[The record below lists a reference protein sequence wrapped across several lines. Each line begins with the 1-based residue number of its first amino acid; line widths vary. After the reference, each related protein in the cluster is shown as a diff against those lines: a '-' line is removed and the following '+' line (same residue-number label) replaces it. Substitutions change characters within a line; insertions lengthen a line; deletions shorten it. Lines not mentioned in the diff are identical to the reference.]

1 MLSDCRRKCCQRC
14 QAVGHCQALSGVC
27 SFAVRLSDQGS
38 EKQSPSRTPAETT
51 QKPTR
56 QRSNPQAP
64 FGLGKRTVTNSQ
76 TNRGS
81 SAPHESQ
88 RKTED
93 GLVCFC
99 RLTLCARL
107 AAPVPPAPIDA
118 PLRQGARQ
126 DGWCYLHGD
135 PAGRPRGGNP
145 TLAWSSQISGMER
158 TRFPGGL
165 LVCSRPRTKTV
176 PFERAFCR
184 SPNGSQVVCC
194 ANLRG
199 PGGGGKTP

>member
-1 MLSDCRRKCCQRC
+1 M
-14 QAVGHCQALSGVC
+14 
-27 SFAVRLSDQGS
+27 AVREPLAGGERECHEGSRWRPSPGSLAQPTTLLPRTGSRRPIVICCFFVPSVVRRENSGGGPKITSHAHDSVENRHTSSPLSPTCIALLL
-38 EKQSPSRTPAETT
+38 SPGFPVRERA
-51 QKPTR
+51 R
-56 QRSNPQAP
+56 
-64 FGLGKRTVTNSQ
+64 F
-76 TNRGS
+76 
-81 SAPHESQ
+81 SA
-88 RKTED
+88 T
-93 GLVCFC
+93 
-99 RLTLCARL
+99 
-107 AAPVPPAPIDA
+107 
-118 PLRQGARQ
+118 
-126 DGWCYLHGD
+126 YLQQV
-135 PAGRPRGGNP
+135 GRPRGGNP